1 MALSLKD
8 VELQAQQLTPNDR
21 ARLAEVLLES
31 LQEPS
36 VHEIEAEWETEIIA
50 RIEAWKNGTTS
61 LHTATDVL
69 AEARKICR

>member
-8 VELQAQQLTPNDR
+8 VELQAQQLPPNDR

-31 LQEPS
+31 LQEQS
-36 VHEIEAEWETEIIA
+36 IHEIEAQWETEITA
-50 RIEAWKNGTTS
+50 RIEACKNGTTS
-61 LHTATDVL
+61 LHTAADVL